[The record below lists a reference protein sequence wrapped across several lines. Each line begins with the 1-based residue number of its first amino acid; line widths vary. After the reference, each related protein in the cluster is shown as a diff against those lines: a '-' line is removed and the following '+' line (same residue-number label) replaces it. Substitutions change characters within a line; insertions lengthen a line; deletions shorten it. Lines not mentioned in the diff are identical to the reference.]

1 MQQTI
6 FVTAS
11 PNFLTLLQYQRW
23 VLFKFH
29 ANWAF
34 RGKKG
39 TVHSGSP
46 FLFIAHQ
53 LRRIGPE
60 DGKRE
65 KTACWIESI
74 QVEFSIS

>member
-1 MQQTI
+1 MSGFCRVQQTI

-29 ANWAF
+29 VNWAF

-39 TVHSGSP
+39 LSEWAVPFSLSLTSSG
-46 FLFIAHQ
+46 A
-53 LRRIGPE
+53 
-60 DGKRE
+60 
-65 KTACWIESI
+65 
-74 QVEFSIS
+74 